1 MKLIKKIAL
10 TLLLLVTAAVGYL
23 GLWPVPIQPLIWT
36 APADAGY
43 TGVHAPNN
51 HLAVLQTI
59 PLGTEEGPEHVA
71 MAPDGMLYVS
81 MASGNIIRMDPD
93 GRKQDL
99 FVDTDGRVLGFDF
112 DADGNLIAADAING
126 LLSISPAG
134 EIRILAAQVQGDKAH
149 SGQVKNDPIRH
160 ANAVVVAGNGK
171 IYFSDASTRFAAA
184 DWGGTLEAGI
194 LDIFEQSSTGRVLEY
209 DPELKATRIVAH
221 GFSFAGG
228 VALSQDQR
236 TLFVSETGK
245 YRVWK
250 IAVTADNLDIAPIS
264 ASASIPD
271 SASAPASRQASILF
285 DNLPGFPG
293 SLTRGLDGRIWLGF
307 VKPRSP
313 EIDAMAAQPW
323 LRKFTLRLPRAL
335 WSVPPAYGH
344 VIGFTENGK
353 IVADLQDPTGAYPD
367 TTGITET
374 PERFYVHSLSAKGLA
389 WLVH

>member
-1 MKLIKKIAL
+1 MKIIKKITL
-10 TLLLLVTAAVGYL
+10 TLLLLVTAAIAYL
-23 GLWPVPIQPLIWT
+23 SLWPVPVQPLVWA

-43 TGVHAPNN
+43 TGVHALNN
-51 HLAVLQTI
+51 QLAVLQTI
-59 PLGTEEGPEHVA
+59 PLGTEEGPGHVVL
-71 MAPDGMLYVS
+71 APDGMLYVS
-81 MASGNIIRMDPD
+81 MASGNIIRMNPD
-93 GRKQDL
+93 GRQQDL
-99 FVDTDGRVLGFDF
+99 FVNTGGRVLGFDF
-112 DADGNLIAADAING
+112 DADGNLIAADAIKG

-134 EIRILAAQVQGDKAH
+134 EIAVLADQVQSNQMK
-149 SGQVKNDPIRH
+149 SDPIRH
-160 ANAVVVAGNGK
+160 ADAVVVAGNGK

-184 DWGGTLEAGI
+184 EWGGTLEAGI

-209 DPELKATRIVAH
+209 DPELKSTRIVAH

-228 VALSQDQR
+228 IALSQDQR

-250 IAVTADNLDIAPIS
+250 ITVAADNLDITSISASIS
-264 ASASIPD
+264 ASAS
-271 SASAPASRQASILF
+271 ASAQALASQQASILF

-293 SLTRGLDGRIWLGF
+293 NLTRGLDGRIWLGF
-307 VKPRSP
+307 VKPRNP
-313 EIDAMAAQPW
+313 EIDAMAAKPW

-335 WSVPPAYGH
+335 WPVQPAYGH

-374 PERFYVHSLSAKGLA
+374 RERFYVHSLSAKGLA